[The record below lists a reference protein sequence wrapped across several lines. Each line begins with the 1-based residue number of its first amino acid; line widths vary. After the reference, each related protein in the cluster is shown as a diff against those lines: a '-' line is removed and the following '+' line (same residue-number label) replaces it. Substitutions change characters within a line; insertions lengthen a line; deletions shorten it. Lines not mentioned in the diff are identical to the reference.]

1 MGVPDIQ
8 FHQKKFDYLPHRLQQ
23 KPEKSKATNNNNDTM
38 FGNNKDYSN
47 GEPLVSESKRSLD
60 ILFIFSLL

>member
-47 GEPLVSESKRSLD
+47 GEPLVSESKRL
-60 ILFIFSLL
+60 I